1 MPNPLRDLLF
11 GQAQQPKRELVEAIT
26 PRRSFDDVILPE
38 STRTALHYALNQI
51 RKRELI
57 FGRWGLG
64 ERHATGMGLA
74 FNFAGPPGTGK
85 TICAEAIAFA
95 LGKRLLLVRYSE
107 MESLWAGE
115 TGKNVAAVF
124 HSAREQDAVL
134 FFDEADAIAGRRFAN
149 VTQGYQRE
157 ANTVVNVLLKELE
170 EFDGV
175 IIFAT
180 NLAANFDPAFERRVR
195 THILFEMPGAE
206 ERTKIWKVQLHEAKT
221 PLADDVDFNELG
233 EKYALSGGDIKNA
246 VLKAAQ
252 IAASEPGAD
261 AEKKIHQKHFI
272 QGVEDV
278 TASKKVMEQSIYD
291 TSGLGDG
298 SHRSSESGANG
309 AGGNGVPAG
318 FNPMQAISG
327 LNGAWQQVA
336 EDQQEASVQI
346 EEMARRIGDVEMR
359 ANALPGIVERFDDAA
374 RERELKREAEARK
387 ELEARLQALADEL
400 KASGSAASDEKL
412 AALARELE
420 AQRARELDERL
431 QVLAAELS
439 EAREDQSR
447 ELESRLQVLAG
458 DIEAHTARVGQ
469 ETEAL
474 REQIEG
480 SLAQRL
486 AETDAKLDQ
495 IGARLQDELSS
506 QLKAERES
514 RALALRE
521 QNESGAAMLA
531 QAREE
536 WPRQLAAHSEAQ
548 NMVLRET
555 VEKGLKQSVEPLRSE
570 LQVLAGQAR
579 SAAYSSYAAIVLAI
593 VAAVLAFVVK

>member
-1 MPNPLRDLLF
+1 MPNPLRDFLF

-95 LGKRLLLVRYSE
+95 LNKKLLVVRYSE

-115 TGKNVAAVF
+115 SGKNVAAVF

-195 THILFEMPGAE
+195 THILFEMPGAS
-206 ERTKIWKVQLHEAKT
+206 ERARIWKVQLHEAKT
-221 PLADDVDFNELG
+221 PLADDVDFEALG
-233 EKYALSGGDIKNA
+233 DKYAMSGGDIKNA

-261 AEKKIHQKHFI
+261 IDKKIHQKHFI
-272 QGVEDV
+272 QGIEDV
-278 TASKKVMEQSIYD
+278 QSSRKVMEQSIYD
-291 TSGLGDG
+291 PSGLGDG
-298 SHRSSESGANG
+298 SHRTSENGSNGSGNSG
-309 AGGNGVPAG
+309 GVPAN

-336 EDQQEASVQI
+336 EDQQEAGAQI
-346 EEMARRIGDVEMR
+346 EEMARRVGEVELR

-374 RERELKREAEARK
+374 RERELRREAEARK
-387 ELEARLQALADEL
+387 ALAERLQVLGDELKAASRAELGEQLQALAREQE
-400 KASGSAASDEKL
+400 AAR
-412 AALARELE
+412 AGE
-420 AQRARELDERL
+420 AGALDERL
-431 QVLAAELS
+431 QVLAGELD
-439 EAREDQSR
+439 AR
-447 ELESRLQVLAG
+447 A
-458 DIEAHTARVGQ
+458 ARSD
-469 ETEAL
+469 EAL
-474 REQIEG
+474 REQVEG
-480 SLAQRL
+480 TLRHGLGEA
-486 AETDAKLDQ
+486 
-495 IGARLQDELSS
+495 GARLDEIAARLHDELST
-506 QLKAERES
+506 QLKGEREG
-514 RALALRE
+514 RELALRE
-521 QNESGAAMLA
+521 QGESAGKLLA

-548 NMVLRET
+548 NVMLRET
-555 VEKGLKQSVEPLRSE
+555 VEKGLKQSIEPLQAE
-570 LQVLAGQAR
+570 LQVLAGRAR
-579 SAAYSSYAAIVLAI
+579 WALYSSLGALALAI
-593 VAAVLAFVVK
+593 GALLKALAH